1 MQLANTV
8 LLRFIFVGLL
18 VCFMTYAQADNCETM
33 AEMAKDVA
41 NLRDAGVPLAAVEKR
56 LKRDVTDPEELT
68 LGLIV
73 ARLVYKTN
81 GTGQQL
87 RKEILKKCK

>member
-1 MQLANTV
+1 MGIRYIFAALLA
-8 LLRFIFVGLL
+8 LFGG
-18 VCFMTYAQADNCETM
+18 YAQADNCATM
-33 AEMAKDVA
+33 AEMANDVA
-41 NLRDAGVPLAAVEKR
+41 NLRDAGVPLASVEKR
-56 LKRDVTDPEELT
+56 LRRDVTEPQELT

-87 RKEILKKCK
+87 RTEVLKKCK

>member
-1 MQLANTV
+1 MV
-8 LLRFIFVGLL
+8 IRYIFAGLL
-18 VCFMTYAQADNCETM
+18 AVSVTYAQADNCETM

-56 LKRDVTDPEELT
+56 LRRDVADPDELT

-73 ARLVYKTN
+73 ARLVYKTR
-81 GTGQQL
+81 GTAQQL
-87 RKEILKKCK
+87 RNEVLKKCK